1 MLKDN
6 ASIRGIVN
14 LVLRDQYGRVKQ
26 HKTIRNAVTE
36 DGIAHIIGRMIDTN
50 QDRKGSGTGAHEMP
64 RMMSH
69 MAIGTGVA
77 SPANAGASS
86 VISAN
91 TTNRFLQTEVGTR
104 VQLMKDT
111 SLASDYTTFDI
122 ALAGGNLTATGGGAF
137 NNAVVG
143 ESFITMPTSAAT
155 SGTLRVGMSVT
166 IINETFIP
174 ANTTIG
180 AITNVATGSLAGT
193 TKIDLL
199 VAGNPSVITGG
210 NASIASGSEIGAQSV
225 RFQYTDILTSLGGG
239 TNPHPFTAV
248 ADPANTF
255 TDYKT
260 GLRGKIGGYYDTTN
274 TPADIAANSKL
285 APFFGESTDK
295 PSADFTQFGT
305 DLDGVFQG
313 TRVGGSIVADT
324 GTSTEGYH
332 PDEHDFGSSAL
343 TDVSAG
349 GAVGV
354 KGSKKTGNR
363 IIFIATFK
371 EENPNVATTLVREA
385 GVFNCRTTHPSFGGV
400 FTDRDGSTVVAI
412 DGSDA
417 GYTALNLEGQAIDA
431 LGGGTVLSFSK
442 GSPRSGAIEQTMLCR
457 TTFDVVT
464 KAQLDTLQIT
474 WSVQLSDQTP

>member
-50 QDRKGSGTGAHEMP
+50 QDRKGNGTGAHEMP

-69 MAIGTGVA
+69 MAIGTGVVTPLNAAA
-77 SPANAGASS
+77 SFVEG
-86 VISAN
+86 AN

-111 SLASDYTTFDI
+111 SLAADYAQYSIT
-122 ALAGGNLTATGGGAF
+122 LAGGSLTATGGATF
-137 NNAVVG
+137 NNIVVG
-143 ESFITMPTSAAT
+143 ETFITMPTGSAT
-155 SGTLRVGMSVT
+155 SGTLRAGMT
-166 IINETFIP
+166 IQLANVIP

-180 AITNVATGSLAGT
+180 TVTNVSSGTLAGT

-199 VAGNPSVITGG
+199 VGGNPAVILG
-210 NASIASGSEIGAQSV
+210 ASAGSDAIPSGANILVE
-225 RFQYTDILTSLGGG
+225 YTDVLTSLGGG
-239 TNPHPFTAV
+239 ANPHPFKA
-248 ADPANTF
+248 AGDAANTF
-255 TDYKT
+255 TDYQTKI
-260 GLRGKIGGYYDTTN
+260 RGKIGGYYDTT
-274 TPADIAANSKL
+274 TVPADVAANSKL

-305 DLDGVFQG
+305 DLDGIFQG

-324 GTSTEGYH
+324 GTATEGYH
-332 PDEHDFGSSAL
+332 PDEHDFNNALL

-349 GAVGV
+349 GAVGRRGV
-354 KGSKKTGNR
+354 KKTGNR

-371 EENPNVATTLVREA
+371 EENPNATTTLVREA
-385 GVFNCRTTHPSFGGV
+385 GVFNCRTTHPSFGGA

-412 DGSDA
+412 DGSVA
-417 GYTALNLEGQAIDA
+417 GYQALNLEGQAIDA
-431 LGGGTVLSFSK
+431 VGGGTIKSFSA

-474 WSVQLSDQTP
+474 WSVQLSDQT

>member
-69 MAIGTGVA
+69 MAIGTGVP
-77 SPANAGASS
+77 SPASAAQSF
-86 VISAN
+86 VESAN

-111 SLASDYTTFDI
+111 SLAADYVQYSIT
-122 ALAGGNLTATGGGAF
+122 LAGGSLTATGGATF
-137 NNAVVG
+137 NNIVVG
-143 ESFITMPTSAAT
+143 ETFITMPTGSAT
-155 SGTLRVGMSVT
+155 SGTLRSGMT
-166 IINETFIP
+166 IELANIIP

-180 AITNVATGSLAGT
+180 TITNVSSGTLSGT

-199 VAGNPSVITGG
+199 VGGNPAVLLGG
-210 NASIASGSEIGAQSV
+210 SAGSDAIPSGANILV
-225 RFQYTDILTSLGGG
+225 KYTDVLTSLGGG
-239 TNPHPFTAV
+239 TNPHPFKAA
-248 ADPANTF
+248 ADAANTF

-260 GLRGKIGGYYDTTN
+260 KIRGKIGGYYDTTN

-305 DLDGVFQG
+305 DLDGIFQG

-324 GTSTEGYH
+324 GTATEGYH
-332 PDEHDFGSSAL
+332 PDEHDFNNSPLL

-349 GAVGV
+349 GAVG
-354 KGSKKTGNR
+354 KRGAKKTGNR

-385 GVFNCRTTHPSFGGV
+385 GVFNCRTTHPSFGGA

-412 DGSDA
+412 DGSVA
-417 GYTALNLEGQAIDA
+417 GYQALNLEGQAIDA
-431 LGGGTVLSFSK
+431 VGGGTIKSFSK

>member
-50 QDRKGSGTGAHEMP
+50 QDRKGSSDGAHELP

-77 SPANAGASS
+77 SPANAAASS

-111 SLASDYTTFDI
+111 SLASDYPSFTI
-122 ALAGGNLTATGGGAF
+122 ALPGGSLTATGGATF

-143 ESFITMPTSAAT
+143 NSFITMPTSSTT

-166 IINETFIP
+166 LANFIP

-180 AITNVATGSLAGT
+180 TITNVASGTLAGT

-210 NASIASGSEIGAQSV
+210 PGNIASGTEIGAATV
-225 RFQYTDILTSLGGG
+225 TFQYTDILTSLGGG
-239 TNPHPFTAV
+239 TNPHPFKATGIA
-248 ADPANTF
+248 ANTF

-260 GLRGKIGGYYDTTN
+260 KIRGKIGGYYDTTN

-285 APFFGESTDK
+285 APFFGESTEK

-313 TRVGGSIVADT
+313 TRVGGSIVADS

-332 PDEHDFGSSAL
+332 PDEHDFGDSAL

-349 GAVGV
+349 GAVGK

-371 EENPNVATTLVREA
+371 EENPTDATTLVREA
-385 GVFNCRTTHPSFGGV
+385 GVFNCRTKHPSFGGA

-431 LGGGTVLSFSK
+431 IGGGTVLSFSK

>member
-69 MAIGTGVA
+69 MAIGTGVP

-111 SLASDYTTFDI
+111 SLASDYPSFTI
-122 ALAGGNLTATGGGAF
+122 ALPGGSLTATGGGAF

-143 ESFITMPTSAAT
+143 DSFITMPTSSTT
-155 SGTLRVGMSVT
+155 SGTLRVGMSVALA
-166 IINETFIP
+166 NFIP

-180 AITNVATGSLAGT
+180 TITNVASGSLAGT

-210 NASIASGSEIGAQSV
+210 PSSIAVGTEIGAATV
-225 RFQYTDILTSLGGG
+225 TFQYVDVLTSLGGG
-239 TNPHPFTAV
+239 TNPHPFTATGI
-248 ADPANTF
+248 AANTF
-255 TDYKT
+255 TDYQTK
-260 GLRGKIGGYYDTTN
+260 LRGKIGGYYDTTN
-274 TPADIAANSKL
+274 APADIAANSKL

-385 GVFNCRTTHPSFGGV
+385 GVFNCRTTHPSFGGA